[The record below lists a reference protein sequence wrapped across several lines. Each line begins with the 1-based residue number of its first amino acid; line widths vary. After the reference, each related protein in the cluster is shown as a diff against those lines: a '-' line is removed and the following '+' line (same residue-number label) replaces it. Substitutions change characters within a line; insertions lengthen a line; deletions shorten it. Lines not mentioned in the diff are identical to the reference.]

1 MPVFEYKCRQCGHQ
15 FEYLVLHSSP
25 AAECPACQKQDL
37 EQLISLCAVSSEA
50 TRQANLSAAH
60 ARAAA
65 VRNEKQR
72 QQHTHLH
79 DHFEDRPAV
88 TGATDATGERS

>member
-1 MPVFEYKCRQCGHQ
+1 
-15 FEYLVLHSSP
+15 VLHSSP

-50 TRQANLSAAH
+50 TRQANLNAAH
-60 ARAAA
+60 AKAAA
-65 VRNEKQR
+65 VRGEKQR

-79 DHFEDRPAV
+79 EHFEDRSAAAD
-88 TGATDATGERS
+88 ATDATGEQN